1 MTKKMITK
9 IFCDIDDFMQEFE
22 EMYKQKLIED
32 KNCKKRLN
40 SKLSMSEIMTIVVYF
55 HRSGYRTF
63 KDFYFKF
70 ILKNM
75 KTAFP
80 NIVSYNRF
88 IELIP
93 TVFLPLVIFLKLK
106 RLVKS
111 DEITFIDSTK
121 IAICKNKRIKANL
134 VFKGIAKRG
143 KSTMGWF
150 YGFKLHIAINE
161 KGELVGAGISQG
173 NVDDRNIDVLDSVL
187 ENVSGK
193 LYADKGYIS
202 KKLFHHL
209 YQKGITLVTNV
220 KKNMKNRLIPIMDKL
235 LLRKRS
241 IIETVNDQ
249 LKNLCD
255 IEHSRSRSP
264 VNFMVNM
271 IAGLIRYTY
280 SQKLP
285 SINFSQKDREILGVS
300 IPNNPLNPHSNAILG
315 VSLLSN

>member
-1 MTKKMITK
+1 MIEENTMKKK
-9 IFCDIDDFMQEFE
+9 
-22 EMYKQKLIED
+22 
-32 KNCKKRLN
+32 LN

-63 KDFYFKF
+63 KDFYIKY
-70 ILKNM
+70 ILKSLRQ
-75 KTAFP
+75 AFP

-88 IELIP
+88 IELVP
-93 TVFLPLVIFLKLK
+93 TIFLPLVVFLKLK

-111 DEITFIDSTK
+111 DKITFIDSTK
-121 IAICKNKRIKANL
+121 IAICKNKRIKANR
-134 VFKGIAKRG
+134 VFKGLAERG

-161 KGELVGAGISQG
+161 RGELVGANISKG
-173 NVDDRNIDVLDSVL
+173 NVDDRNVNVLDGVL

-202 KKLFHHL
+202 KKLFEYL
-209 YQKGITLVTNV
+209 YEQGITLVTNV
-220 KKNMKNRLIPIMDKL
+220 KKNMINRLIPIMDKL

-241 IIETVNDQ
+241 VIETVNDQ

-280 SQKLP
+280 AEKLP
-285 SINFSQKDREILGVS
+285 SINFSQKDREILGFPIS
-300 IPNNPLNPHSNAILG
+300 KTPLKSDENSVYRTLF
-315 VSLLSN
+315 LSN

>member
-1 MTKKMITK
+1 MTKMILTR
-9 IFCDIDDFMQEFE
+9 IFCDIDDFMKEFE
-22 EMYKQKLIED
+22 VLYKQKLIED
-32 KNCKKRLN
+32 KSKSKRKFN

-63 KDFYFKF
+63 KDFYTKH
-70 ILKNM
+70 IYKM
-75 KTAFP
+75 SSSAFP

-93 TVFLPLVIFLKLK
+93 SILVPLIAFLKLK

-111 DEITFIDSTK
+111 DQVTFIDSTK
-121 IAICKNKRIKANL
+121 IAICNNKRIKRNT
-134 VFKGIAKRG
+134 VFKGVAELG

-161 KGELVGAGISQG
+161 NGELVGVSISKG
-173 NVDDRNIDVLDSVL
+173 NVDDRNIDVLDGVL

-202 KKLFHHL
+202 KKLFEYL
-209 YQKGITLVTNV
+209 YKQGTVLVTNV

-241 IIETVNDQ
+241 VIETVNDQ
-249 LKNLCD
+249 LKNICNV
-255 IEHSRSRSP
+255 EHSRSRSP
-264 VNFMVNM
+264 INFMVNM

-280 SQKLP
+280 FEKLP
-285 SINFSQKDREILGVS
+285 SINFSQKDREILGLVDDN
-300 IPNNPLNPHSNAILG
+300 ITSNAVEQGL
-315 VSLLSN
+315 VLL

>member
-9 IFCDIDDFMQEFE
+9 IFCDIDDFMLEFE
-22 EMYKQKLIED
+22 KMYEQKLIED
-32 KNCKKRLN
+32 KSFKKKLN
-40 SKLSMSEIMTIVVYF
+40 SKLSMSEIMTI
-55 HRSGYRTF
+55 SGYRTF
-63 KDFYFKF
+63 KDFYLKY

-75 KTAFP
+75 KLAFP

-88 IELIP
+88 VELIP
-93 TVFLPLVIFLKLK
+93 KILTPLVTFLKLK

-111 DEITFIDSTK
+111 DKITFIDSTK

-134 VFKGIAKRG
+134 VFKGIAERG

-150 YGFKLHIAINE
+150 YGFKLHIAIND
-161 KGELVGAGISQG
+161 KGELVGASISKG
-173 NVDDRNIDVLDSVL
+173 NVDDRNLNVLDGVL

-202 KKLFHHL
+202 KKLFEYL
-209 YQKGITLVTNV
+209 YKESITLVTNV
-220 KKNMKNRLIPIMDKL
+220 RKNMKNRLIPIMDKL

-241 IIETVNDQ
+241 VIETVNDQ

-264 VNFMVNM
+264 INFMVNM

-280 SQKLP
+280 FEKLP
-285 SINFSQKDREILGVS
+285 SINFSQKDREILGFTFTKK
-300 IPNNPLNPHSNAILG
+300 PLHSHENSVYTQL
-315 VSLLSN
+315 LLSN

>member
-1 MTKKMITK
+1 MITK

-22 EMYKQKLIED
+22 EMYKQKLIEE
-32 KNCKKRLN
+32 KNLKKKLN
-40 SKLSMSEIMTIVVYF
+40 SKLSMSEIMTIVVYY

-63 KDFYFKF
+63 KDFYLKHMV
-70 ILKNM
+70 KNM
-75 KTAFP
+75 KLAFP
-80 NIVSYNRF
+80 NLVSYNRF

-93 TVFLPLVIFLKLK
+93 TVLIPLITFLKLK

-121 IAICKNKRIKANL
+121 IAICKNKRIKVNK
-134 VFKGIAKRG
+134 VFKGIAERG

-150 YGFKLHIAINE
+150 YGFKLHISINE
-161 KGELVGAGISQG
+161 KGELVGASISKG
-173 NVDDRNIDVLDSVL
+173 NVDDRNLGALEGVI

-202 KKLFHHL
+202 KKLFEHL
-209 YQKGITLVTNV
+209 YAQGIILVTNV

-241 IIETVNDQ
+241 VIETVNDQ

-255 IEHSRSRSP
+255 IEHSRSRNP
-264 VNFMVNM
+264 INFMVNM

-280 SQKLP
+280 FEKLP
-285 SINFSQKDREILGVS
+285 SINFSEKDREILGFS
-300 IPNNPLNPHSNAILG
+300 MTKNPKNSDENG
-315 VSLLSN
+315 VSTLFSLSN